1 MKMYIEAINLS
12 KKYGNFYAL
21 RNLNIRVEGNKCVG
35 YLGPNG
41 AGKTTTLKLFT
52 NLLRPT
58 SGDAIING
66 YNVKTEVKKALENVG
81 TLIETPNFYS
91 YLTPLEILSMACDIR
106 GVENCELKEILEKV
120 KLYDWRNTKVG
131 KFSKGMIQRL
141 ALGCALIVNPDIL
154 ILDEPTTGMD
164 PQGMMEIREIIKDLK
179 KEGLL
184 IFMSSHL
191 LPEVTYVCDEVAMI
205 NRGRLILYDSIELL
219 SRKFSS
225 KRIMVEFLEPIQDV
239 RSIEDIE
246 GIRAVELISSYK
258 IRISF
263 TGSVDTQYHILRR
276 LIEKGYKVVSFQSE
290 SLALEEAYLKLVGGE
305 DNV

>member
-1 MKMYIEAINLS
+1 MYIEAINLS

-21 RNLNIRVEGNKCVG
+21 RGLNLRVEGNRCVG

-66 YNVKTEVKKALENVG
+66 YNVKSEMKRALEDVG
-81 TLIETPNFYS
+81 TLIETPNFYP
-91 YLTPLEILSMACDIR
+91 YLTPVEILSMACDIR
-106 GVENCELKEILEKV
+106 GVKKCDIKNVLEMV
-120 KLYDWRNTKVG
+120 RLYEWRDTKVG

-141 ALGCALIVNPDIL
+141 ALASALVVNPSIL

-164 PQGMMEIREIIKDLK
+164 PQGMMEIREIIKNLK

-191 LPEVTYVCDEVAMI
+191 LPEVTYICDEVAMI
-205 NRGRLILYDSIELL
+205 NHGRLILYESIEEL

-225 KRIMVEFLEPIQDV
+225 KTIMVEFLEPIKDV
-239 RSIEDIE
+239 RKIEDIE
-246 GIRAVELISSYK
+246 NVRAVDMVSQYK

-263 TGSVDTQYHILRR
+263 TGGAERQYEILRK
-276 LIEKGYKVVSFQSE
+276 LINDGYKIVSFQSE
-290 SLALEEAYLKLVGGE
+290 SLALEEAYLKLVGGD